1 MTTNGVI
8 DVQINVQ
15 RLIDLL
21 ISKFDLPISTGTK
34 LKVGVIV
41 ARNLAS
47 GKVRGLSKEQIS
59 SEIIKDVGKAF
70 AKFSGEFEPLSHYIN
85 VSEGTQRLQAI
96 KAMEDSQYV
105 GLSLSLDKILTSE
118 NFAATVNFL
127 LKLVENRRSRE
138 MIRLEAG
145 LPRNKIT
152 DKSFR
157 VLNSKIRSGS
167 IQLEHGP
174 AGRTL
179 PKNRKILVKEL
190 RSIYNQYQK
199 YGG

>member
-70 AKFSGEFEPLSHYIN
+70 AKFSGEDYLPFHYIN
-85 VSEGTQRLQAI
+85 VDEGTRQLQAVQ
-96 KAMEDSQYV
+96 DSQYV
-105 GLSLSLDKILTSE
+105 GISLSLDKILTSE

>member
-15 RLIDLL
+15 KLISLL
-21 ISKFDLPISTGTK
+21 IERFDLPVSTGTK

-47 GKVRGLSKEQIS
+47 GKVKGLSREQVS
-59 SEIIKDVGKAF
+59 AEIIKDVGKAF
-70 AKFSGEFEPLSHYIN
+70 AKFGEEIIPLPAFVN
-85 VSEGTQRLQAI
+85 VNEGTKQLQKI
-96 KAMEDSQYV
+96 KAVENSQYV
-105 GLSLSLDKILTSE
+105 GLSLSLDRVLTSE